1 MSINAPS
8 SAQVSSTSASS
19 QINSASNSDSA
30 KKTSSESSFKDEM
43 DKVSSTEKSKKNE
56 ETSDKKNDKVD
67 DVSQKDEKTTNTE
80 NNANQNQD
88 KNDAQSPADQ
98 LNGMVDFSNFGSL
111 SVSDANSMLTNDI
124 AQMLNINNTAVTGL
138 AADMK
143 VTASGMM
150 NLISMTESDADSM
163 LTNDIAQMLNI
174 NNTAVT
180 GLAADMKVTA
190 SGMMNL
196 DYSSISMTESDA
208 DFFINLTQK
217 NDVSV
222 QNITAQ
228 AQNMLNQGVE
238 AKEVK
243 QNVQISET
251 LLNAINIAKENNQ
264 PLRID
269 FDQNMSVI
277 MRFGKDGTIAANFI
291 PGDKAVEQYLRNN
304 IESLKNTFRENDLPY
319 SDLSYSNRGGKQQKE
334 NRRNREQ

>member
-143 VTASGMM
+143 VP
-150 NLISMTESDADSM
+150 
-163 LTNDIAQMLNI
+163 
-174 NNTAVT
+174 
-180 GLAADMKVTA
+180 A

-277 MRFGKDGTIAANFI
+277 MRFCKDGTIAANFI

>member
-56 ETSDKKNDKVD
+56 KTSDKKNDKVD
-67 DVSQKDEKTTNTE
+67 EVSQKNEKTTNTE

-124 AQMLNINNTAVTGL
+124 AQMLNINNTAV
-138 AADMK
+138 A
-143 VTASGMM
+143 
-150 NLISMTESDADSM
+150 
-163 LTNDIAQMLNI
+163 
-174 NNTAVT
+174 

>member
-8 SAQVSSTSASS
+8 SAQVSSASASS

-56 ETSDKKNDKVD
+56 KTSDKKNDKVD
-67 DVSQKDEKTTNTE
+67 EVSKKDAKTTNTE

-111 SVSDANSMLTNDI
+111 SVSDAN
-124 AQMLNINNTAVTGL
+124 
-138 AADMK
+138 
-143 VTASGMM
+143 
-150 NLISMTESDADSM
+150 SM

>member
-1 MSINAPS
+1 M
-8 SAQVSSTSASS
+8 
-19 QINSASNSDSA
+19 
-30 KKTSSESSFKDEM
+30 
-43 DKVSSTEKSKKNE
+43 
-56 ETSDKKNDKVD
+56 
-67 DVSQKDEKTTNTE
+67 SQKDEKTTNTE

-88 KNDAQSPADQ
+88 KNDAQSQAEQ

-111 SVSDANSMLTNDI
+111 SVSDAN
-124 AQMLNINNTAVTGL
+124 
-138 AADMK
+138 
-143 VTASGMM
+143 
-150 NLISMTESDADSM
+150 SM

-228 AQNMLNQGVE
+228 AQNMLNQGVD

-277 MRFGKDGTIAANFI
+277 MRFGKDGAIAANFI

>member
-56 ETSDKKNDKVD
+56 KTSDKKNDKVD

-150 NLISMTESDADSM
+150 NL
-163 LTNDIAQMLNI
+163 
-174 NNTAVT
+174 
-180 GLAADMKVTA
+180 
-190 SGMMNL
+190 

-228 AQNMLNQGVE
+228 AQNMLNQGVD

-277 MRFGKDGTIAANFI
+277 MRFGKDGAIAANFI

>member
-8 SAQVSSTSASS
+8 SAQVSSASASS

-30 KKTSSESSFKDEM
+30 KKASSESSFKDEM

-56 ETSDKKNDKVD
+56 KTSDKKNDKVD
-67 DVSQKDEKTTNTE
+67 EVSKKDEKATNTE
-80 NNANQNQD
+80 NKITDNNANQNQD
-88 KNDAQSPADQ
+88 KNDAQSQAEQ

-143 VTASGMM
+143 VP
-150 NLISMTESDADSM
+150 
-163 LTNDIAQMLNI
+163 
-174 NNTAVT
+174 
-180 GLAADMKVTA
+180 A

-228 AQNMLNQGVE
+228 AQNMLNQGVD

-277 MRFGKDGTIAANFI
+277 MRFGKDGAIAANFI

-319 SDLSYSNRGGKQQKE
+319 SDLSYSNRGGKQ
-334 NRRNREQ
+334 

>member
-8 SAQVSSTSASS
+8 SAQLSSTSASS

-56 ETSDKKNDKVD
+56 KTSDKKNDKVD

-80 NNANQNQD
+80 NKITDNNANQNQD
-88 KNDAQSPADQ
+88 KNDAQSQAEQ

-111 SVSDANSMLTNDI
+111 SVSDAN
-124 AQMLNINNTAVTGL
+124 
-138 AADMK
+138 
-143 VTASGMM
+143 
-150 NLISMTESDADSM
+150 SM

-228 AQNMLNQGVE
+228 SQNMLNQGVE

-277 MRFGKDGTIAANFI
+277 MRFGKDGAIAANFI

>member
-56 ETSDKKNDKVD
+56 KTSDKKNDKVD

-80 NNANQNQD
+80 NKITDNNANQNQD
-88 KNDAQSPADQ
+88 KNDAQSQAEQ

-143 VTASGMM
+143 VP
-150 NLISMTESDADSM
+150 
-163 LTNDIAQMLNI
+163 
-174 NNTAVT
+174 
-180 GLAADMKVTA
+180 A

>member
-1 MSINAPS
+1 M
-8 SAQVSSTSASS
+8 
-19 QINSASNSDSA
+19 

-56 ETSDKKNDKVD
+56 KTSDEKNDKVD
-67 DVSQKDEKTTNTE
+67 EVSKKDEKTSNTE
-80 NNANQNQD
+80 NKITDNNTNQNQD

-124 AQMLNINNTAVTGL
+124 AQMLNINNTAVAGL

-143 VTASGMM
+143 VP
-150 NLISMTESDADSM
+150 
-163 LTNDIAQMLNI
+163 
-174 NNTAVT
+174 
-180 GLAADMKVTA
+180 A

-196 DYSSISMTESDA
+196 DYSSISMTESDV

-277 MRFGKDGTIAANFI
+277 MRFGKDGSIAANFI

>member
-143 VTASGMM
+143 VP
-150 NLISMTESDADSM
+150 
-163 LTNDIAQMLNI
+163 
-174 NNTAVT
+174 
-180 GLAADMKVTA
+180 A

>member
-56 ETSDKKNDKVD
+56 KTSDKKNDKVD

-143 VTASGMM
+143 VP
-150 NLISMTESDADSM
+150 D
-163 LTNDIAQMLNI
+163 
-174 NNTAVT
+174 
-180 GLAADMKVTA
+180 

-277 MRFGKDGTIAANFI
+277 MRFGKDGAIAANFI

>member
-8 SAQVSSTSASS
+8 SAQVSSASASS

-67 DVSQKDEKTTNTE
+67 EVSQKDEKTTNTE

-143 VTASGMM
+143 VP
-150 NLISMTESDADSM
+150 
-163 LTNDIAQMLNI
+163 
-174 NNTAVT
+174 V
-180 GLAADMKVTA
+180 

-277 MRFGKDGTIAANFI
+277 MRFGKDGAIAANFI

>member
-8 SAQVSSTSASS
+8 SAQVSSASASS

-67 DVSQKDEKTTNTE
+67 EASKKDEKTTNTE
-80 NNANQNQD
+80 NKITDNNANQNQD
-88 KNDAQSPADQ
+88 KNDAQSQAEQ

-111 SVSDANSMLTNDI
+111 SVSDAN
-124 AQMLNINNTAVTGL
+124 
-138 AADMK
+138 
-143 VTASGMM
+143 
-150 NLISMTESDADSM
+150 SM

-277 MRFGKDGTIAANFI
+277 MRFGKDGAIAANFI

>member
-8 SAQVSSTSASS
+8 SAQVSSASASS

-56 ETSDKKNDKVD
+56 KTSDKKNDKVD
-67 DVSQKDEKTTNTE
+67 EVSKKDEKTTNTE

-150 NLISMTESDADSM
+150 NL
-163 LTNDIAQMLNI
+163 
-174 NNTAVT
+174 
-180 GLAADMKVTA
+180 
-190 SGMMNL
+190 

-228 AQNMLNQGVE
+228 AQNMLNQGVD

-277 MRFGKDGTIAANFI
+277 MRFGKDGAIAANFI

>member
-8 SAQVSSTSASS
+8 SAQVSSASATS

-56 ETSDKKNDKVD
+56 KTSDKKNDKVD
-67 DVSQKDEKTTNTE
+67 EVSQKDEKTTNTE

-111 SVSDANSMLTNDI
+111 SVSDAN
-124 AQMLNINNTAVTGL
+124 
-138 AADMK
+138 
-143 VTASGMM
+143 
-150 NLISMTESDADSM
+150 SM

>member
-56 ETSDKKNDKVD
+56 KTSDKKNDKVD
-67 DVSQKDEKTTNTE
+67 EVSQKDEKTSNTE
-80 NNANQNQD
+80 NKIADNNANQNQD
-88 KNDAQSPADQ
+88 KNDAQSQAEQ

-111 SVSDANSMLTNDI
+111 SVSDAN
-124 AQMLNINNTAVTGL
+124 
-138 AADMK
+138 
-143 VTASGMM
+143 
-150 NLISMTESDADSM
+150 SM

-277 MRFGKDGTIAANFI
+277 MRFGKDGAIAANFI

>member
-80 NNANQNQD
+80 NKITDNNANQNQD
-88 KNDAQSPADQ
+88 KNDAQSQAEQ

-111 SVSDANSMLTNDI
+111 SVSDAN
-124 AQMLNINNTAVTGL
+124 
-138 AADMK
+138 
-143 VTASGMM
+143 
-150 NLISMTESDADSM
+150 SM

>member
-56 ETSDKKNDKVD
+56 KTSDEKNDKVD
-67 DVSQKDEKTTNTE
+67 EVSKKDEKTSNTE
-80 NNANQNQD
+80 NKITDNNANQNQD
-88 KNDAQSPADQ
+88 KNDAQSQAEQ

-111 SVSDANSMLTNDI
+111 SVSDAN
-124 AQMLNINNTAVTGL
+124 
-138 AADMK
+138 
-143 VTASGMM
+143 
-150 NLISMTESDADSM
+150 SM

-277 MRFGKDGTIAANFI
+277 MRFGKDGAIAANFI

>member
-88 KNDAQSPADQ
+88 KNDAQSQADQ

-111 SVSDANSMLTNDI
+111 SVSDAN
-124 AQMLNINNTAVTGL
+124 
-138 AADMK
+138 
-143 VTASGMM
+143 
-150 NLISMTESDADSM
+150 SM

-228 AQNMLNQGVE
+228 AQNMLNQGVD

>member
-56 ETSDKKNDKVD
+56 KTSDKKNDKVD
-67 DVSQKDEKTTNTE
+67 EVSQKDEKTTNTE

-124 AQMLNINNTAVTGL
+124 AQMLNLNNTAVTGL

-143 VTASGMM
+143 VP
-150 NLISMTESDADSM
+150 
-163 LTNDIAQMLNI
+163 
-174 NNTAVT
+174 
-180 GLAADMKVTA
+180 A

-277 MRFGKDGTIAANFI
+277 MRFGKDGAIAANFI

>member
-56 ETSDKKNDKVD
+56 KTSDKKNDKVD
-67 DVSQKDEKTTNTE
+67 EASKKDEKTTNTE

-143 VTASGMM
+143 VP
-150 NLISMTESDADSM
+150 
-163 LTNDIAQMLNI
+163 
-174 NNTAVT
+174 
-180 GLAADMKVTA
+180 A

-277 MRFGKDGTIAANFI
+277 MRFGKDGAIAANFI

>member
-56 ETSDKKNDKVD
+56 KTSDKKNDKVD

-80 NNANQNQD
+80 NKITDNNANQNQD
-88 KNDAQSPADQ
+88 KNDAQSQVEQ

-111 SVSDANSMLTNDI
+111 SVSDAN
-124 AQMLNINNTAVTGL
+124 
-138 AADMK
+138 
-143 VTASGMM
+143 
-150 NLISMTESDADSM
+150 SM

-228 AQNMLNQGVE
+228 AQNMLNQGVD

-277 MRFGKDGTIAANFI
+277 MRFGKDAAIAANFI

>member
-88 KNDAQSPADQ
+88 KNDAQSQAEQ

-111 SVSDANSMLTNDI
+111 SVSDVNSMLTNDI

-143 VTASGMM
+143 VP
-150 NLISMTESDADSM
+150 
-163 LTNDIAQMLNI
+163 
-174 NNTAVT
+174 
-180 GLAADMKVTA
+180 A

-228 AQNMLNQGVE
+228 AQNMLNQGVD

-277 MRFGKDGTIAANFI
+277 MRFGKDGAIAANFI

>member
-56 ETSDKKNDKVD
+56 KTSDKKNDKVD
-67 DVSQKDEKTTNTE
+67 EVSQKDEKTTNTE

-88 KNDAQSPADQ
+88 KNDAQSQADQ

-111 SVSDANSMLTNDI
+111 SVSDAN
-124 AQMLNINNTAVTGL
+124 
-138 AADMK
+138 
-143 VTASGMM
+143 
-150 NLISMTESDADSM
+150 SM

-277 MRFGKDGTIAANFI
+277 MRFGKDGAIAANFI

>member
-67 DVSQKDEKTTNTE
+67 EVSQKDEKTTNTE

-143 VTASGMM
+143 VP
-150 NLISMTESDADSM
+150 
-163 LTNDIAQMLNI
+163 
-174 NNTAVT
+174 
-180 GLAADMKVTA
+180 A

-277 MRFGKDGTIAANFI
+277 MRFGKDGAIAANFI

-304 IESLKNTFRENDLPY
+304 IESLKNSFRENDLPY

>member
-56 ETSDKKNDKVD
+56 KTSDEKNDKVD
-67 DVSQKDEKTTNTE
+67 EVSKKDEKTTNSENKITD

-88 KNDAQSPADQ
+88 KNDAQSQAEQ

-124 AQMLNINNTAVTGL
+124 AQMLNLNNTAVTGL

-143 VTASGMM
+143 VP
-150 NLISMTESDADSM
+150 
-163 LTNDIAQMLNI
+163 
-174 NNTAVT
+174 
-180 GLAADMKVTA
+180 A

-228 AQNMLNQGVE
+228 AQNMLNQGVD

-277 MRFGKDGTIAANFI
+277 MRFGKDGAIAANFI

>member
-88 KNDAQSPADQ
+88 KNDAQSQADQ

-111 SVSDANSMLTNDI
+111 SVSDVN
-124 AQMLNINNTAVTGL
+124 
-138 AADMK
+138 
-143 VTASGMM
+143 
-150 NLISMTESDADSM
+150 SM

-277 MRFGKDGTIAANFI
+277 MRFGKDGAIAANFI

>member
-56 ETSDKKNDKVD
+56 KTSDKKNDKVD
-67 DVSQKDEKTTNTE
+67 EVSQKDEKTTNTE

-143 VTASGMM
+143 VTASGM
-150 NLISMTESDADSM
+150 I
-163 LTNDIAQMLNI
+163 
-174 NNTAVT
+174 
-180 GLAADMKVTA
+180 
-190 SGMMNL
+190 NL

-277 MRFGKDGTIAANFI
+277 MRFGKDGAIAANFI

>member
-67 DVSQKDEKTTNTE
+67 EVSQKDEKTTNTE
-80 NNANQNQD
+80 NNANQNLD

-143 VTASGMM
+143 VP
-150 NLISMTESDADSM
+150 
-163 LTNDIAQMLNI
+163 
-174 NNTAVT
+174 
-180 GLAADMKVTA
+180 A

-277 MRFGKDGTIAANFI
+277 MRFGKDGAIAANFI

>member
-56 ETSDKKNDKVD
+56 KTSDEKNDKVD
-67 DVSQKDEKTTNTE
+67 EVSQKDEKTTNTE

-124 AQMLNINNTAVTGL
+124 AQMLNINNIAVTGL

-143 VTASGMM
+143 VP
-150 NLISMTESDADSM
+150 
-163 LTNDIAQMLNI
+163 
-174 NNTAVT
+174 
-180 GLAADMKVTA
+180 A

-277 MRFGKDGTIAANFI
+277 MRFGKDGAIAANFI

>member
-56 ETSDKKNDKVD
+56 KSSDKKNDKVD
-67 DVSQKDEKTTNTE
+67 EVSQKDEKTTNTE

-88 KNDAQSPADQ
+88 KNDAQSPAEQ

-111 SVSDANSMLTNDI
+111 SVSDAN
-124 AQMLNINNTAVTGL
+124 
-138 AADMK
+138 
-143 VTASGMM
+143 
-150 NLISMTESDADSM
+150 SM

-277 MRFGKDGTIAANFI
+277 MRFGKDGAIAANFI

>member
-67 DVSQKDEKTTNTE
+67 DVSQRDEKTTNTE

-88 KNDAQSPADQ
+88 KNDAQSQADQ

-111 SVSDANSMLTNDI
+111 SVSDAN
-124 AQMLNINNTAVTGL
+124 
-138 AADMK
+138 
-143 VTASGMM
+143 
-150 NLISMTESDADSM
+150 SM

-277 MRFGKDGTIAANFI
+277 MRFGKDGAIAANFI